1 MSKPHTRA
9 EPAKTFFIKG
19 TQVAAALFLSGLKG
33 LIFFAAI
40 RNYDSDVAAAYG
52 VGITVTLAVSMLGA
66 GLNVVA
72 VQKLAGVDVRDDSRE
87 RRERLCVLG
96 AAAVSSTLLL
106 TISMVAAGVVLTF
119 ITGGLTSLFF
129 WFRMPGVFL
138 IPIQGIVTGALV
150 ASGRE
155 SATLR
160 TSMENVALHAS
171 AALVLPW
178 LSLSPSA
185 ALMAIAVYGTLA
197 DTFTLLRQLLRSGHL
212 RAALLDAVR
221 TGTPVVIRQP
231 LSHVKGAWEAT
242 TGASD
247 GLIMMGTFALITLAA
262 AEVDHETAVTTT
274 ALVSLMRTI
283 IIPLK
288 SYGLVGGRMAKAPS
302 KEIRSDE
309 RVHLFGM
316 VIAGLLLPLSLTM
329 LVAPTAMVHLIGLE
343 TARGGAAL
351 AVSLAGVQ
359 LLLEPLAGFGSAV
372 LKVLIGPAA
381 AMTSL
386 LISMAGVA
394 LPLISVLLLSGKLSV
409 ASLWGTLLVARLCFA
424 VQVLWRYRVWRNNAL
439 APAPA
444 T

>member
-9 EPAKTFFIKG
+9 ELAKTFFIKG

-52 VGITVTLAVSMLGA
+52 VAITVTLAVSMLGA

-185 ALMAIAVYGTLA
+185 ALMAIAL
-197 DTFTLLRQLLRSGHL
+197 
-212 RAALLDAVR
+212 
-221 TGTPVVIRQP
+221 
-231 LSHVKGAWEAT
+231 
-242 TGASD
+242 
-247 GLIMMGTFALITLAA
+247 
-262 AEVDHETAVTTT
+262 
-274 ALVSLMRTI
+274 
-283 IIPLK
+283 PLK

-302 KEIRSDE
+302 KKIRSDE